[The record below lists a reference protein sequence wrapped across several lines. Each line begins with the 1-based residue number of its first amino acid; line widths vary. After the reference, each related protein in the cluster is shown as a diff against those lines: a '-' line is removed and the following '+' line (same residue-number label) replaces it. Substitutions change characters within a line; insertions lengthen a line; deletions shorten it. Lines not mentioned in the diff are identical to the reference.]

1 MNQIK
6 KCFTVTVLRSK
17 EDIKKAIDLLV
28 KTKIYAGCEL
38 FFPYDVSDEVYNN
51 YEESI
56 KEFLDYPDFEVVLH
70 LPYGPKNNIASHNNL
85 EFVINRLKKAI
96 DFAAK
101 YHANGVTLHP
111 GELDG
116 SLSRKEALDLSIE
129 STKILAEYAAQ
140 YNIDIMV
147 ENMIGAHEL
156 CLTIEE
162 MKYVQ
167 EKVNM
172 KNVGITLD
180 CGHYH
185 ASHQTDEPV
194 KDLVKYVETFKDKI
208 MHLHLHDNHGERD
221 EHMQMGLGT
230 IDFNSYFA
238 ALKKVG
244 FSRFYGSEVL
254 FKDYSE
260 LLETSNKID
269 EFNGKNCQK

>member
-1 MNQIK
+1 MNKIK

-17 EDIKKAIDLLV
+17 EDIKKSIDLLV
-28 KTKIYAGCEL
+28 DSKIYSGCEL
-38 FFPYDVSDEVYNN
+38 FYPYDVTEEIYNN

-56 KEFLDYPDFEVVLH
+56 KGFLNYPDFEVVLH
-70 LPYGPKNNIASHNNL
+70 LPYGAKNNIASFKNL
-85 EFVINRLKKAI
+85 DVVMDRLKKAI

-116 SLSRKEALDLSIE
+116 VLNRKEALDLSIE
-129 STKILAEYAAQ
+129 NTKILAEYASQ

-147 ENMIGAHEL
+147 ENLIGAHEL

-162 MKYVQ
+162 MQYFQ
-167 EKVNM
+167 EQVNM
-172 KNVGITLD
+172 ENVGITLD

-185 ASHQTDEPV
+185 ASHQTIEPV
-194 KDLVKYVETFKDKI
+194 KDLVKYVETFGKKI

-238 ALKKVG
+238 ALQKVG
-244 FSRFYGSEVL
+244 FSRLYGSEVL

-260 LLETSNKID
+260 LLETSKKMD
-269 EFNGKNCQK
+269 EFNGKKC

>member
-28 KTKIYAGCEL
+28 KTKVYSGCEL
-38 FFPYDVSDEVYNN
+38 FYPYDVTEEVYNN

-56 KEFLDYPDFEVVLH
+56 KGFLDYPDFEVVLH
-70 LPYGPKNNIASHNNL
+70 LPYGSKNNIASFKNL
-85 EFVINRLKKAI
+85 DIVMDRLKKAI
-96 DFAAK
+96 DFAGK

-111 GELDG
+111 GEIDG
-116 SLSRKEALDLSIE
+116 VLNRKEALELSIE
-129 STKILAEYAAQ
+129 NTKILAEHAAQ
-140 YNIDIMV
+140 YGIDIMV
-147 ENMIGAHEL
+147 ENLIGAHEL

-162 MKYVQ
+162 MKYFQ

-185 ASHQTDEPV
+185 ASHQTEEPV

-238 ALKKVG
+238 ALKKAG
-244 FSRFYGSEVL
+244 FSRLYGSEVL
-254 FKDYSE
+254 FKDYAE
-260 LLETSNKID
+260 LLETSKKID
-269 EFNGKNCQK
+269 EFNGKNY